1 MSIIVL
7 AIVIMLWIFYI
18 NKKDIQALTFLLNA
32 TVIYYNQFINK
43 IEIDFI
49 IKVLFLLTF
58 IIYSIRFG
66 ARVKVLKIVIPLIL
80 VMYFCSLID
89 AQWSYNY
96 TFIASITAFSSFF
109 TGIYATCIYWE
120 KSHAINLLV
129 TLSRLAIVSLIL
141 GIPLATIGFVE
152 YLGRFGTAIA
162 GASLST
168 NLAFFGTIGVMAS
181 AILYNLQKNDKY
193 RFLQYVNFVIVCAT
207 LTRGGIIASFLILIP
222 DILKILKEMFY
233 KSKYLIIV
241 FFTVVIA
248 TYPAFILVK
257 SLLKRTF
264 VEGELNTSGR
274 IEAWK
279 HIITLVNNKWF
290 GNGYGCLKT
299 LTDDIHLRAFTA
311 AHNEYI
317 RIYFETGIVG
327 LIIIGIVIIYL
338 FRVGIKNRITSRKI
352 YIYMLYLAFLVY
364 SFFDNCITNFRFW
377 IPFMIIISILGTYRK
392 RIKLKL

>member
-49 IKVLFLLTF
+49 IKLLFLLTF

-141 GIPLATIGFVE
+141 GIP
-152 YLGRFGTAIA
+152 
-162 GASLST
+162 
-168 NLAFFGTIGVMAS
+168 
-181 AILYNLQKNDKY
+181 
-193 RFLQYVNFVIVCAT
+193 
-207 LTRGGIIASFLILIP
+207 
-222 DILKILKEMFY
+222 
-233 KSKYLIIV
+233 
-241 FFTVVIA
+241 
-248 TYPAFILVK
+248 
-257 SLLKRTF
+257 
-264 VEGELNTSGR
+264 
-274 IEAWK
+274 
-279 HIITLVNNKWF
+279 
-290 GNGYGCLKT
+290 
-299 LTDDIHLRAFTA
+299 
-311 AHNEYI
+311 
-317 RIYFETGIVG
+317 
-327 LIIIGIVIIYL
+327 
-338 FRVGIKNRITSRKI
+338 
-352 YIYMLYLAFLVY
+352 
-364 SFFDNCITNFRFW
+364 
-377 IPFMIIISILGTYRK
+377 
-392 RIKLKL
+392 